1 MKIYNENVK
10 DFVKVEMSKL
20 GLDLIEIKMVNKVV
34 VEMVYES
41 DSYAESYRVKFTK
54 EDIDK
59 IEDEL
64 SDHNNIRAQL
74 IIVNVLAKAD
84 WNNSNDYENYFYAD
98 KYKHEI
104 MQKLPMSEKVLNVLY
119 SHLPEGIIIADDTR
133 YAFFG
138 LGDIELESEVVRRFY
153 VTITNAELLQ
163 IEKRLCLKRDANEY
177 VIELISNK
185 IMNHPKYA
193 RHMINMGY

>member
-20 GLDLIEIKMVNKVV
+20 GLDLIEVRMVNKVI

-41 DSYAESYRVKFTK
+41 DSYAENYRVKFTK

-64 SDHNNIRAQL
+64 QYNNTRAKL
-74 IIVNVLAKAD
+74 IIVDVLAEAD

-104 MQKLPMSEKVLNVLY
+104 MEKRPLSEEVLTVLY
-119 SHLPEGIIIADDTR
+119 SHLPEGIIIADDTQ

-138 LGDIELESEVVRRFY
+138 IGNVELESGAVRRFD
-153 VTITNAELLQ
+153 VTITYAELLE
-163 IEKRLCLKRDANEY
+163 IEKRLLLKRDANEY
-177 VIELISNK
+177 VIELVSNK
-185 IMNHPKYA
+185 IMRHPKYA

>member
-10 DFVKVEMSKL
+10 DFVKAEMSKL

>member
-20 GLDLIEIKMVNKVV
+20 GLDLIEIRMVNKVV

>member
-41 DSYAESYRVKFTK
+41 DSYAENYRVKFTK

-64 SDHNNIRAQL
+64 SDHNNTRAQL

>member
-20 GLDLIEIKMVNKVV
+20 GLDLIEIRMVNKKV

-41 DSYAESYRVKFTK
+41 DSYAENYKVKFTK
-54 EDIDK
+54 EDIDM

-64 SDHNNIRAQL
+64 SDHNNTRAKL
-74 IIVNVLAKAD
+74 IIVDILAEAD

-98 KYKHEI
+98 KYQHEI
-104 MQKLPMSEKVLNVLY
+104 MQKRPISEKVLNVLY
-119 SHLPEGIIIADDTR
+119 SHLPEGIIIVDDTQ

-138 LGDIELESEVVRRFY
+138 LGDVELESKAVRRFSI
-153 VTITNAELLQ
+153 TITNAELLE
-163 IEKRLCLKRDANEY
+163 IERRLCLKRDANEY
-177 VIELISNK
+177 VIELVSNK
-185 IMNHPKYA
+185 IMRHPKYA
-193 RHMINMGY
+193 RHMINMEY